1 MKPIIAIPMGDAAG
15 IGPEITVRALAD
27 KMIQDIARCVVVGDK
42 DVLEDAIRVSG
53 VDLKI
58 KCIEEPANGDY
69 TPGVLNL
76 IDLDNI
82 DMNTL
87 KIGAENIAN
96 FSGDSFARLFGDISP
111 KINTSTVITTV
122 DRVTPAL
129 P

>member
-27 KMIQDIARCVVVGDK
+27 KMIQEIARCVVVGDK

-53 VDLKI
+53 VDLRI
-58 KCIEEPANGDY
+58 NCIEEPEDGDY

-87 KIGAENIAN
+87 KIGEIQAMTGQAAYE
-96 FSGDSFARLFGDISP
+96 
-111 KINTSTVITTV
+111 
-122 DRVTPAL
+122 
-129 P
+129 

>member
-87 KIGAENIAN
+87 KIGEIQAMTGQAAYEYIKKATELCLERKA
-96 FSGDSFARLFGDISP
+96 DVLTTTA
-111 KINTSTVITTV
+111 INKES
-122 DRVTPAL
+122 L
-129 P
+129 K